1 MARRKT
7 AGAAARSVH
16 EFLRHRICARSRGAA
31 PRGGELSR
39 QVGQGRRGPGCAEH
53 ERDARHR
60 GGHGTQMRMVVKV
73 AGALLDDAA
82 TMETLARQGAPLDH
96 PGHKILI
103 VHGGGKI
110 FTATLKRMGLESKFV
125 NGLRVTD
132 RETRD
137 VAVMVLGG
145 LLNKRL
151 AGAIS
156 AAGQPAVGIC
166 ASDSSC
172 FLAEPM
178 THDEV
183 IGGLGFVGYLTGA
196 NLEFLESFWKAG
208 IVPVASCLG
217 LGADGELYNINADH
231 MAAACAEYIHADRLI
246 YLTDVAG
253 VLDGSKVLKV
263 VSTGDAEDLIRQN
276 KVSGGMILKLEA
288 CKRALSAGV
297 AEVRIV
303 GGVWAQRVLA
313 AANGARLPGTRITP
327 EFPASAAGVAR

>member
-1 MARRKT
+1 
-7 AGAAARSVH
+7 
-16 EFLRHRICARSRGAA
+16 
-31 PRGGELSR
+31 
-39 QVGQGRRGPGCAEH
+39 
-53 ERDARHR
+53 
-60 GGHGTQMRMVVKV
+60 MRMGVKV

-82 TMETLARQGAPLDH
+82 AMETLARQVAQLAH
-96 PGHKILI
+96 QGHEILV

-110 FTATLKRMGLESKFV
+110 FTATLKRMGIESKFIS
-125 NGLRVTD
+125 GLRVTD

-178 THDEV
+178 MHNEV

-196 NLEFLESFWKAG
+196 NLEFIESFWKAG
-208 IVPVASCLG
+208 VVPVASCLG

-231 MAAACAEYIHADRLI
+231 MAAAAAEFIQADRLI
-246 YLTDVAG
+246 FLTDVAG
-253 VLDGSKVLKV
+253 VLDGDKVLRAVKG
-263 VSTGDAEDLIRQN
+263 TEIEDLIRRH

-288 CKRALSAGV
+288 AKRALAGGV
-297 AEVRIV
+297 SEVRIV
-303 GGVWAQRVLA
+303 GGMKPSALLTAVSGTRC
-313 AANGARLPGTRITP
+313 PGTRVLPVIRVR
-327 EFPASAAGVAR
+327 SS